1 MRKVETYM
9 DRLMANTEFRNRFD
23 QKYQNL
29 CIGEQIA
36 RARHYAHLTQ
46 SALAKRVHTTK
57 SAISRYETADYSG
70 YSIPLLTRIAKACG
84 ADLKII
90 FIASKRRRNGSHL
103 AAVSWN

>member
-9 DRLMANTEFRNRFD
+9 DRLMADKEFRKRFD
-23 QKYQNL
+23 EEYQNL

-36 RARHYAHLTQ
+36 KTRHYAHLTQ

-57 SAISRYETADYSG
+57 SAISRYESADYSG

-84 ADLKII
+84 ADLRII
-90 FIASKRRRNGSHL
+90 FVASKRTKNDSRL
-103 AAVSWN
+103 AAAV